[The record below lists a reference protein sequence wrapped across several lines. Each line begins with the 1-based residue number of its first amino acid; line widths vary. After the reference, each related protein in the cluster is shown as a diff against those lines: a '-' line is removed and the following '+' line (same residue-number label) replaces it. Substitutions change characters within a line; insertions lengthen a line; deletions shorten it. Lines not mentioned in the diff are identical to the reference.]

1 MKQVI
6 ILLAIITLSGC
17 ITFSTPEQAYADGNF
32 GLSEKLLKKRVH
44 NNNPESIGKMAK
56 FYQKEDNPLK
66 SKAKALA
73 WHLKAAKKGYAPSL
87 MYAYNNHPDESQRMF
102 WLGMAVRWN
111 ITPANIEYNKLGL
124 APLYPDLYN
133 AEIKKTQM
141 RLKKEQE
148 DRERRKKAKD
158 VVKTVK
164 TLKKLS
170 KHF

>member
-1 MKQVI
+1 
-6 ILLAIITLSGC
+6 
-17 ITFSTPEQAYADGNF
+17 
-32 GLSEKLLKKRVH
+32 
-44 NNNPESIGKMAK
+44 
-56 FYQKEDNPLK
+56 
-66 SKAKALA
+66 
-73 WHLKAAKKGYAPSL
+73 
-87 MYAYNNHPDESQRMF
+87 
-102 WLGMAVRWN
+102 MAVRWN